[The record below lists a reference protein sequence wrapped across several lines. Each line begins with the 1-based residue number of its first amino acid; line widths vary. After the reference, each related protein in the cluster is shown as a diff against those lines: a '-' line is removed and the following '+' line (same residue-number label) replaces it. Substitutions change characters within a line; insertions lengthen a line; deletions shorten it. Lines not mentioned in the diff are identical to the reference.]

1 MRTCQSCGKENP
13 DDRDFCSCGE
23 YLRWDPTGVVEAVTP
38 ELAQSAAEAAAP
50 PAPAAP
56 EPAAPAAPA
65 APPAPAPAAP
75 QAAAPPPPPPPPPN
89 GTVPQQ
95 PAAPAPAPEPEP
107 EPEAPKI
114 ASVTLR
120 LPDDSTSPDDVVALG
135 VEAGGRERVLALIR
149 NTSGIV
155 DNYALSVRGMPD
167 SWWSIFPDTV
177 YLVPY
182 GAGGTYEQEVEIHL
196 HPPKSAEAE
205 ARVWELEFV
214 ADSKASGTEAATAP
228 FLLGIQP
235 FEDLGTK
242 LDPERASGRRKVR
255 YQVRVE
261 NKANAPSRVEFAGS
275 DTDGECAFAFKPAHV
290 DVAPGEAI
298 ETTMTV
304 RPPKQMWIG
313 RPHERRLEVLTNGG
327 TVSEEDL
334 PAEEEADLEDD
345 DGGDDGREAL
355 KGFAKKGV
363 RGPKMTGPKLGKGGL
378 SVGPQGVRLREPQL
392 RGPRVRGPQL
402 KQQNLRLDQ
411 LKMPSRG
418 AGAAAPPAIPLRPT
432 QAVFRQ
438 KPWLPWWL
446 AIVVPLLLLLALLL
460 FLFLPKNA
468 TVPEVIGKK
477 SAFEAE
483 QAITE
488 AKMKLAPGT
497 KEKVDPNVPPGTVIA
512 QTPKAGEE
520 AEEGTEVAIQIA
532 VGDGKLTV
540 PAVTGKNV
548 GDAEKI
554 LRDAGL
560 SLGQATPQPVDPKA
574 LIKTQIPAPQEVVNE
589 GKAVDIFMVVPKPAG
604 AAGAA
609 AGAGAGAAAGGD
621 EANADGGGGGGGGDG
636 GGGEGG
642 AVKVPPISGADRDVY
657 AKKVADLGLA
667 PQPVSEFNDAKKG
680 TLFQVEP
687 KPGTE
692 VQPGQEVKI
701 SVSAGS
707 PQIAYDDDKDV
718 LLKSSARGQK
728 LQPVAKGSQ
737 QEKDPAWSADGSAIA
752 YTSDGQVFLK
762 NLADKDGSPIPLTK
776 EGERF
781 RDLAWAPTADVNT
794 LALIK
799 AGTGDQL
806 SDAQSSLCFG
816 AIDAQ
821 GMSTA
826 CKPVSENLLGRK
838 INWAPD
844 GKSLLVFAAKPDGS
858 AFGMMEFTTD
868 KPFSAK
874 PEDWDNKGFVTDVS
888 KQGEG
893 VLDETISPDGKQL
906 AAVVQTKSGT
916 NLLVTKAD
924 DTLLADAKEL
934 NVRACKAIWRP
945 DGLELVV
952 VRADDCFATTGELV
966 RLPVA
971 DPKAQT
977 SLGLTGD
984 NPVFQP
990 LSVE

>member
-1 MRTCQSCGKENP
+1 
-13 DDRDFCSCGE
+13 
-23 YLRWDPTGVVEAVTP
+23 
-38 ELAQSAAEAAAP
+38 
-50 PAPAAP
+50 
-56 EPAAPAAPA
+56 
-65 APPAPAPAAP
+65 
-75 QAAAPPPPPPPPPN
+75 
-89 GTVPQQ
+89 
-95 PAAPAPAPEPEP
+95 
-107 EPEAPKI
+107 
-114 ASVTLR
+114 
-120 LPDDSTSPDDVVALG
+120 
-135 VEAGGRERVLALIR
+135 
-149 NTSGIV
+149 
-155 DNYALSVRGMPD
+155 MPD

-214 ADSKASGTEAATAP
+214 ADSKASGSEAATAP

-235 FEDLGTK
+235 FEDLATK
-242 LDPERASGRRKVR
+242 VDPERASGRRKVR

-261 NKANAPSRVEFAGS
+261 NKANARSRVEFDGS
-275 DTDGECAFAFKPAHV
+275 DTDGECAFTFKPPHV

-313 RPHERRLEVLTNGG
+313 RPHERRLEVLTNGAKP
-327 TVSEEDL
+327 TDEPL
-334 PAEEEADLEDD
+334 PAEEELLEDED
-345 DGGDDGREAL
+345 DEEGEGGAGAL
-355 KGFAKKGV
+355 KGLAKKGV

-411 LKMPSRG
+411 LKMPSKG
-418 AGAAAPPAIPLRPT
+418 AGAVAPPSIPLRPT

-446 AIVVPLLLLLALLL
+446 AIVVPLLLLLLLLL

-483 QAITE
+483 KAITE
-488 AKMKLAPGT
+488 AKLKLAAGT

-512 QTPKAGEE
+512 QTPKPGES
-520 AEEGTEVAIQIA
+520 AKEGTEVAIQIA

-548 GDAEKI
+548 GAAEKI

-604 AAGAA
+604 AAAA
-609 AGAGAGAAAGGD
+609 AGAGAGAAAGAGAGAD
-621 EANADGGGGGGGGDG
+621 AAKGEDGGGGGGGGGDEGGDG
-636 GGGEGG
+636 GG
-642 AVKVPPISGADRDVY
+642 AVKVPPIAGANRDVY

-667 PQPVSEFNDAKKG
+667 PQPSSAFNDAKKG
-680 TLFQVEP
+680 TLFLVDP

-692 VQPGQEVKI
+692 VQPGQEVKF

-718 LLKSSARGQK
+718 LLKSSARGK
-728 LQPVAKGSQ
+728 TLEAVAKGSQ

-762 NLADKDGSPIPLTK
+762 NLADKEGSPIPLTK

-799 AGTGDQL
+799 SGTGDQL

-816 AIDAQ
+816 AIDAK
-821 GMSTA
+821 GMTTS
-826 CKPVSENLLGRK
+826 CKPVSENVLGRTMSWS
-838 INWAPD
+838 ND
-844 GKSLLVFAAKPDGS
+844 GKSLLVWAEKPDASG
-858 AFGMMEFTTD
+858 FGMIEYTTD

-874 PEDWDNKGFVTDVS
+874 PEDWESKGFVTDAS

-893 VLDETISPDGKQL
+893 VLDEVISPDGKQL
-906 AAVVQTKSGT
+906 AAVVSTKSGT

-924 DTLLADAKEL
+924 DTLLANAKAL
-934 NVRACKAIWRP
+934 NVRACKVIWRP

-952 VRADDCFATTGELV
+952 VRSDDCGATTGELV